1 MESRENQLKS
11 FERLLEIMD
20 TLRVQ
25 CPWDRKQTFDSIR
38 ANTIEEVFELSD
50 AIENKDFNA
59 IKEEL
64 GDVLLHIVFY
74 SKMGD
79 EKGKFDIAD
88 VCNAISDKMVFRHPH
103 IYGEV
108 KADSAEEVLNNW
120 EKIKQKE
127 KNGEK
132 TVLGGVPRSLPSMIK
147 AYRIQDKAR
156 HVGFDWQKREDVWA
170 KVREEIAELE
180 CEMTSGSSEKI
191 ESEFGDVI
199 FSLINAAR
207 LYDVNPDNALE
218 HTNRKFISRFN
229 YVEARAKEM
238 GKRLEEMTLGEMDKL
253 WNEAKQLKITSGA
266 IK

>member
-1 MESRENQLKS
+1 MESVNKKLEA
-11 FERLLEIMD
+11 FGRLLEIMD

-25 CPWDRKQTFDSIR
+25 CPWDRKQTFDSLR

-50 AIENKDFNA
+50 AVENKDFQA
-59 IKEEL
+59 IKEEV

-79 EKGKFDIAD
+79 EEGKFDIAD

-108 KADSAEEVLNNW
+108 KANTAEDVLNNW

-156 HVGFDWQKREDVWA
+156 HVGFDWEKREEVWA
-170 KVREEIAELE
+170 KVKEEIAELE
-180 CEMTSGSSEKI
+180 AEMAKGNTESI
-191 ESEFGDVI
+191 ENEFGDVF
-199 FSLINAAR
+199 FSLVNAAR

-229 YVEARAKEM
+229 YVEQKAKEM
-238 GKRLEEMTLGEMDKL
+238 GKRLEDMTLGEMDAL
-253 WNEAKQLKITSGA
+253 WNEAKQLI
-266 IK
+266 IDN

>member
-1 MESRENQLKS
+1 MESLNKKLEA
-11 FERLLEIMD
+11 FGRLLEIMD

-25 CPWDRKQTFDSIR
+25 CPWDRKQTFDSLR

-50 AIENKDFNA
+50 AVENKDFQS

-79 EKGKFDIAD
+79 EEGKFDIAD

-103 IYGEV
+103 IYGKV
-108 KADSAEEVLNNW
+108 KADTAEDVLNNW

-156 HVGFDWQKREDVWA
+156 HVGFDWEKREDVWA
-170 KVREEIAELE
+170 KVREEINELE
-180 CEMTSGSSEKI
+180 KEMATGNHEKI
-191 ESEFGDVI
+191 ENEFGDVM

-207 LYDVNPDNALE
+207 LYDINPDNALE

-229 YVEARAKEM
+229 YVEAHAKES
-238 GKRLEEMTLGEMDKL
+238 GKTLETMTLSEMDEL
-253 WNEAKQLKITSGA
+253 WNKAKSIEKL
-266 IK
+266 

>member
-1 MESRENQLKS
+1 MESLNKKLEA
-11 FERLLEIMD
+11 FGRLLEIMD

-25 CPWDRKQTFDSIR
+25 CPWDRKQTFDSLR

-50 AIENKDFNA
+50 AVENKDFQS

-79 EKGKFDIAD
+79 EEGKFDIAD

-108 KADSAEEVLNNW
+108 KANTAEDVLNNW

-156 HVGFDWQKREDVWA
+156 HVGFDWEKREEVWA
-170 KVREEIAELE
+170 KVKEEIAELE
-180 CEMTSGSSEKI
+180 AEMAKGNTESI
-191 ESEFGDVI
+191 ENEFGDVF
-199 FSLINAAR
+199 FSLVNAAR

-218 HTNRKFISRFN
+218 HTNRKFITRFN
-229 YVEARAKEM
+229 YVEQKAKEM
-238 GKRLEEMTLGEMDKL
+238 GKRLEDMTLGEMDAL
-253 WNEAKQLKITSGA
+253 WNEAKQLRIDNV
-266 IK
+266 

>member
-1 MESRENQLKS
+1 MESIEKKLEA
-11 FERLLEIMD
+11 FGRLLEIMD

-25 CPWDRKQTFDSIR
+25 CPWDRKQTFDSLR

-50 AIENKDFNA
+50 AVENKDFQA

-79 EKGKFDIAD
+79 EQGQFDIAD

-103 IYGEV
+103 IYGET
-108 KADSAEEVLNNW
+108 KADTAEDVLNNW

-156 HVGFDWQKREDVWA
+156 HVGFDWEKREDVWA
-170 KVREEIAELE
+170 KVREEIGELE
-180 CEMTSGSSEKI
+180 KEMASGNQERI
-191 ESEFGDVI
+191 ENEFGDVM
-199 FSLINAAR
+199 FSLVNAAR

-238 GKRLEEMTLGEMDKL
+238 GKKLEDMTLCEMDKL
-253 WNEAKQLKITSGA
+253 WNEAKTIEN
-266 IK
+266 